1 MPRPIS
7 TCLWLLFGIA
17 AASLS
22 LSAQDEHERPPEP
35 HWEEGRVKITLPSLE
50 MTVAQPNKIPLN
62 LHGFAASRVMS
73 DWKFSEPGLEGASI
87 EDSKELPLQREP
99 DGTSFVEFVPIRMG
113 RLQLRIMVDFKDGG
127 ASSDSVEVNVDRLP
141 DAIPQRVIISYT
153 GNTVVYDRKAG
164 TLHFDLSQNRT
175 GSIAAVAFYTGVNSP
190 IPLNPLP
197 PPIRSKVGFTIIP
210 KGNGPSPISL
220 DPVTGEV
227 TAASLGQA
235 LIRVTLD
242 GKSAYACA
250 DVSKNASEFAEHSN
264 CNDFL
269 PPGVTAQS
277 IDEPLQMPQPVQP
290 QH

>member
-1 MPRPIS
+1 MVTWS
-7 TCLWLLFGIA
+7 V
-17 AASLS
+17 S
-22 LSAQDEHERPPEP
+22 LSAQGLQEPAPEP

-50 MTVAQPNKIPLN
+50 MRVAQPNKIPLN
-62 LHGFAASRVMS
+62 LHGFAVTRVMS
-73 DWKFSEPGLEGASI
+73 DWRFPEPGIEGMSI
-87 EDSKELPLQREP
+87 EDPKELPLQRES
-99 DGTSFVEFVPIRMG
+99 DGSLFVEFVPIRMG

-141 DAIPQRVIISYT
+141 DAIPRRVIISYT
-153 GNTVVYDRKAG
+153 GNTIVYDRKAG

-190 IPLNPLP
+190 IPLNPMPAL
-197 PPIRSKVGFTIIP
+197 IRSQVVFTIIP
-210 KGNGPSPISL
+210 KRNAASPISL
-220 DPVTGEV
+220 DPVTGEI

-235 LIRVTLD
+235 LIRLTVD

-250 DVSKNASEFAEHSN
+250 DVSTNASEFASHSN

-269 PPGVTAQS
+269 PDGVTAQS

-290 QH
+290 QR